1 MSIQVSTCRV
11 AQLEPLLGWLF
22 PELPQLFPGCAGA
35 IEGTGISTTG
45 GLVTTG
51 ELVSGVL
58 GAVAVVGTFGVVIVG
73 DV

>member
-1 MSIQVSTCRV
+1 M
-11 AQLEPLLGWLF
+11 F